1 MRASSQGCAIEDLV
15 RRRCLTPTRPQIAS
29 IAAALAARHAP
40 AAQAVLAYGS
50 CLRDVGVSE
59 GLVDLYVL
67 VDDYA
72 GTHASAW
79 ERHGNAL
86 LPPNVY
92 YAEHE
97 CDGAM
102 LRAKYAIVSLEQFAE
117 KVSPNC
123 ANPYFWARF
132 AQPCALLCAGDAATR
147 DAIVTALATAVRTF
161 LSETRPLS
169 PQGASPAQRWIA
181 GLEAT
186 YATELRPETGARAAK
201 IVEADRDYFAALA
214 HAYDRE
220 AAAPPGVSRSWRGR
234 RITGKVLSA
243 ARLVKAGFTFQG
255 GADYLAWKIARHS
268 GVEVAV
274 KPWHRRHPILAAI
287 AMVPRLW
294 LRGGFR

>member
-1 MRASSQGCAIEDLV
+1 
-15 RRRCLTPTRPQIAS
+15 
-29 IAAALAARHAP
+29 
-40 AAQAVLAYGS
+40 
-50 CLRDVGVSE
+50 VSE

-79 ERHGNAL
+79 ERRGNAL

-97 CDGAM
+97 FDGAM
-102 LRAKYAIVSLEQFAE
+102 LRAKYAIVSLDQFAE

-132 AQPCALLCAGDAATR
+132 AQPCALLCAGDAETR
-147 DAIVTALATAVRTF
+147 DAIVAALAIAVRTF
-161 LSETRPLS
+161 LSETLPLS
-169 PQGASPAQRWIA
+169 AQGASPVQRWIA

-186 YATELRPETGARAAK
+186 YATELRSETGSRAAK
-201 IVEADRDYFAALA
+201 IVDADRDYFAALA

-234 RITGKVLSA
+234 RIIGKVLAA

-268 GVEVAV
+268 GIAVELT
-274 KPWHRRHPILAAI
+274 PWQRRHPILAAL
-287 AMVPRLW
+287 VLFPRLYA
-294 LRGGFR
+294 RGAFR

>member
-1 MRASSQGCAIEDLV
+1 MV
-15 RRRCLTPTRPQIAS
+15 PTRPQIAS

-40 AAQAVLAYGS
+40 TAQAVLAYGS
-50 CLRDVGVSE
+50 CLRDGGVSE

-79 ERHGNAL
+79 ERRGNAL

-97 CDGAM
+97 FDGAM
-102 LRAKYAIVSLEQFAE
+102 LRAKYAIVSLDQFAE

-132 AQPCALLCAGDAATR
+132 AQPCALLCAGDAETR
-147 DAIVTALATAVRTF
+147 DAIVAALAIAVRTF
-161 LSETRPLS
+161 LSETLPLS
-169 PQGASPAQRWIA
+169 AQGASPVQRWIA

-186 YATELRPETGARAAK
+186 YATELRSETGSRAAK
-201 IVEADRDYFAALA
+201 IVDADRDYFAALA
-214 HAYDRE
+214 QAYDRE
-220 AAAPPGVSRSWRGR
+220 AAAPPGVSHSWRGR
-234 RITGKVLSA
+234 RITGKVLAA

-287 AMVPRLW
+287 AMAPRLW